1 MLLDKII
8 KIIKSN
14 IEAARQA
21 ARDYER
27 PFRKFEEFE
36 EKQQQKDEQ
45 EAREQQQQRHQREQQ
60 YRQSTHN
67 TSSAQDKEAAY
78 YAALELPKGTDYV
91 QIKAAYKRLMKQY
104 HPDRFHG
111 QPDKQ
116 KAAQQV
122 SQKLNEAYEYF
133 SKKYNK

>member
-36 EKQQQKDEQ
+36 EKQQQK
-45 EAREQQQQRHQREQQ
+45 EQQQERQQYEQQ
-60 YRQSTHN
+60 RGQQQRQQSSNST
-67 TSSAQDKEAAY
+67 AQDKEAAY
-78 YAALELPKGTDYV
+78 YAALELSKGADYA

-111 QPDKQ
+111 QPEKQ

-133 SKKYNK
+133 SKKFNL

>member
-36 EKQQQKDEQ
+36 EKQQQKEQ
-45 EAREQQQQRHQREQQ
+45 RQEHQQYEQQRGQQSSN
-60 YRQSTHN
+60 ST
-67 TSSAQDKEAAY
+67 APDKEAAY
-78 YAALELPKGTDYV
+78 YAALELHKGADYV

-111 QPDKQ
+111 QPEKQ

-133 SKKYNK
+133 SKKFNH